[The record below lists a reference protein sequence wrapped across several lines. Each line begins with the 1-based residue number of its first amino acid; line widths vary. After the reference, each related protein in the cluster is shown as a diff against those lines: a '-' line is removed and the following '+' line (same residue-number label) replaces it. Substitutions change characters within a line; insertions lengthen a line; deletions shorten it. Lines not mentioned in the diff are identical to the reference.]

1 MGTGGRRHRDPPVR
15 GRRPGTPGDP
25 LHGNVRGRPAGH
37 LQRHRRGG
45 ARGYLRDGRRI
56 HRPHGPH
63 QVRQPLRGGGGGVGG
78 VTILGEIALWIAL
91 PVALWG
97 AVVSFVGGRTGR
109 SDLVLSGERTVHV
122 VTLLLIVTS
131 LGIIAAFVGNRYEY
145 LYVANYSNREL
156 DTYFKVAGLWAGQ
169 RGSLVFWTLLLSVFA
184 SIAVFRNRRR
194 NREFMPYVG
203 GTLLGLLS
211 FLVIVLLFADV
222 NPFER
227 MGFTPANG
235 RGLNPQLQNY
245 WMTIHPPT
253 LYLGFTSFAVPFAFA
268 VSALLTGRLDSR
280 WIAVTRRWILL
291 SWFFLTIGIIFG
303 MRWAYEELGW
313 GGYWFWDPVENASL
327 LPWLTATA
335 FLHSIQIQ
343 ENRGMLKVWNM
354 GLVVTT
360 FLLTLF
366 ATFLTRSGLI
376 ESVHSFAQ
384 NLTIAYIFLGF
395 MGGLAAFSILLI
407 VHRLPSL
414 RPENRIQSF
423 LSRESAFLFNNL
435 LLLGIAFAVAWGTLF
450 PLITEGLF
458 GQKIN
463 VGPPFYNRVNIPIGL
478 ILLTLMGIGPVIAWR
493 RASPRNL
500 RRNFTLPLAASAL
513 MLAALL
519 LTGVR
524 HTMALATFAIA
535 AFVMTIV
542 VTEFWKGTKAR
553 ARIAGEGAMRAFASL
568 VKRNRRRWGGYV
580 VHAGVVVVFTG
591 LAGAAFDTAVVQEL
605 APGEAVTVR
614 SAFGNEYRLVYE
626 SLSHSR
632 PRVAEDA
639 RENDWRWTALMT
651 VYRNGERTGIVRP
664 ERRFYPVMDQ
674 ASTEVGIVSAA
685 LEDLYVIPR
694 DVDLDSGADRVIFEV
709 KTLPLVPWIWSG
721 GLLVAIGAL
730 VGLWPP
736 PPMRAHAAQHRAVP
750 G

>member
-1 MGTGGRRHRDPPVR
+1 M
-15 GRRPGTPGDP
+15 
-25 LHGNVRGRPAGH
+25 
-37 LQRHRRGG
+37 
-45 ARGYLRDGRRI
+45 
-56 HRPHGPH
+56 
-63 QVRQPLRGGGGGVGG
+63 
-78 VTILGEIALWIAL
+78 TILGEIALWIAL

-97 AVVSFVGGRTGR
+97 AAVSFIGGRFR
-109 SDLVLSGERTVHV
+109 RNELVLSGERTAYVL
-122 VTLLLIVTS
+122 TLLILLAS

-145 LYVANYSNREL
+145 SYVANYSNREL

-169 RGSLVFWTLLLSVFA
+169 RGSLVFWTLLLSVF
-184 SIAVFRNRRR
+184 SSVAVFLYRARH
-194 NREFMPYVG
+194 REFMPYVS
-203 GTLLGLLS
+203 GTLLGLLA
-211 FLVIVLLFADV
+211 FLLVVLLFADV
-222 NPFER
+222 SPFER

-253 LYLGFTSFAVPFAFA
+253 LYLGFTAFTVPFAFA

-280 WIAVTRRWILL
+280 WISITRRWILL
-291 SWFFLTIGIIFG
+291 SWFFLTCGIIFG

-376 ESVHSFAQ
+376 ESVHSFAE

-395 MGGLAAFSILLI
+395 MGGLAAFSCLLI
-407 VHRLPSL
+407 VHRLPLL
-414 RPENRIQSF
+414 RPENQIQSF

-435 LLLGIAFAVAWGTLF
+435 LLIGVAFAVAWGTLF
-450 PLITEGLF
+450 PLITEGFF
-458 GQKIN
+458 GQTRN

-478 ILLTLMGIGPVIAWR
+478 CLLGLMGIGPVIAWR

-500 RRNFTLPLAASAL
+500 RRNFAAPLAVGAVT
-513 MLAALL
+513 LAVLL
-519 LTGVR
+519 VAGVR
-524 HTMALATFAIA
+524 HAMALTTFAVST
-535 AFVMTIV
+535 FVMTIV
-542 VTEFWKGTKAR
+542 VREFWKGTKAR
-553 ARIAGEGAMRAFASL
+553 ARIAGESVVSAFRSL
-568 VKRNRRRWGGYV
+568 VGRNRRRWGGYV

-591 LAGAAFDTAVVQEL
+591 LAGAAFDQAVEQEL
-605 APGEAVTVR
+605 APGEAMTIR
-614 SAFGNEYRLVYE
+614 STFGNEYRLVYE

-632 PRVAEDA
+632 PRVAEEVA
-639 RENDWRWTALMT
+639 ENDWRWTALMT
-651 VYRNGERTGIVRP
+651 IHRNGERIGIVRP
-664 ERRFYPVMDQ
+664 ERRIYPVMEEQ
-674 ASTEVGIVSAA
+674 STEVGIASSF
-685 LEDLYVIPR
+685 LEDLYVIPK
-694 DVDLDSGADRVIFEV
+694 DVDLDSGEDRVLFEA
-709 KTLPLVPWIWSG
+709 KTLPLVPWIWCG
-721 GLLVAIGAL
+721 GLVVAIGAV
-730 VGLWPP
+730 VGLWPAGIVP
-736 PPMRAHAAQHRAVP
+736 VRAAAPRKARGPLPAGTV